1 MRLQQFIPR
10 SDSMAVFALVM
21 ACYAYFLS
29 GLVNALIRTFH
40 PAVHPVSLLPDSL
53 YWFTILIDALRIAG
67 IFEALRWLR
76 VGTLLQVVVV
86 SVLLSGTRAFSNP
99 LWSFM
104 AAPIYLMCALS
115 YVYWRERGWSR
126 AFGVILLAQAFY
138 DIVPAFRA
146 IFPAVPNA

>member
-1 MRLQQFIPR
+1 
-10 SDSMAVFALVM
+10 
-21 ACYAYFLS
+21 
-29 GLVNALIRTFH
+29 
-40 PAVHPVSLLPDSL
+40 
-53 YWFTILIDALRIAG
+53 
-67 IFEALRWLR
+67 
-76 VGTLLQVVVV
+76 
-86 SVLLSGTRAFSNP
+86 
-99 LWSFM
+99 M